1 MEGRNHV
8 RYYYMLKLRNQLLTQ
23 WKKCLYLSEQTSVKW
38 ENHDKIYSQSNGFLK
53 VEEIKVTG

>member
-1 MEGRNHV
+1 
-8 RYYYMLKLRNQLLTQ
+8 MLKLRNQLLTQ

-38 ENHDKIYSQSNGFLK
+38 ENHDKIYSQSNEFLK